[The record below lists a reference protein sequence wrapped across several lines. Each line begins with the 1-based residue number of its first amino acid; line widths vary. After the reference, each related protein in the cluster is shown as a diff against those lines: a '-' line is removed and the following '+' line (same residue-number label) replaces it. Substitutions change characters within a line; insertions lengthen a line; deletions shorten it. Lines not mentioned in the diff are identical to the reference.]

1 MSKKLVIIGGGFGG
15 LAAAKAL
22 KKEDVSITLI
32 DKTNHH
38 LFLPLLYQ
46 VATAMLAP
54 SHIAAPISEILRK
67 QKNALVIRG
76 TVEKIDLETKQIFA
90 DNRKYNYDYLIISS
104 GLASSYFGKDAWEE
118 VAPSLKTL
126 GDAIKIREKILL
138 SFKKAESECSDDE
151 RKKHLT
157 FVIVGGG
164 PTGVEVAGALAE
176 LTKRML
182 KGFKQIKPKSTRVI
196 LLEVLDRILCGFSSS
211 LSAKGKKALE
221 DLGVE
226 VRLNARITDINSNGI
241 CVDDG
246 FIETENVIWAA
257 GARSQVFMQSI
268 NTETDKPGR
277 VMVNG
282 YCNVKG
288 HPEVFVIGDA
298 AIFMNSGNALPA
310 TAPVAIQQGKYVSRL
325 IVGELR
331 GKPGKP
337 FNYKDKG
344 SMAIIGT
351 HKAVLQSGKLEISG
365 YLAWLVWMIL
375 HISVIA
381 GFRNRYMVLVQ
392 WLWYYNTRRHGI
404 RLITGR
410 EIVE

>member
-54 SHIAAPISEILRK
+54 AQVAAPIREIFRK
-67 QKNALVIRG
+67 QKNALVIMG
-76 TVEKIDLETKQIFA
+76 TVEKIDLKTKQIHA
-90 DNRKYNYDYLIISS
+90 DNRQYNYDYLIISG
-104 GLASSYFGKDAWEE
+104 GLANSYFAKDAWEE
-118 VAPSLKTL
+118 FAPSLKTL

-138 SFKKAESECSDDE
+138 SLEKAESECSDDE

-164 PTGVEVAGALAE
+164 PTGVEVAGAIAE
-176 LTKRML
+176 LTKSML
-182 KGFKQIKPKSTRVI
+182 KDFKRVKPKSTRII
-196 LLEVLDRILCGFSSS
+196 LLEVLDHILCGFSSS

-226 VRLNARITDINSNGI
+226 VRLNVRITDINSNGI
-241 CVDDG
+241 RIDDG

-257 GARSQVFMQSI
+257 GARAQVFMQSI
-268 NTETDKPGR
+268 STETDKAGR
-277 VMVNG
+277 IMVND
-282 YCNVKG
+282 YCSVKG

-298 AIFMNSGNALPA
+298 AIFMNSGNVLPA

-325 IVGELR
+325 IIGELC
-331 GKPGKP
+331 GKPRKP

-365 YLAWLVWMIL
+365 YLAWLFWMVL
-375 HISVIA
+375 HICVIA
-381 GFRNRYMVLVQ
+381 EFRNRHMVLVQ
-392 WLWYYNTRRHGI
+392 WLWYYTTRHPGV

-410 EIVE
+410 K